1 MWQMGIGVHYV
12 TGTKMNAGHPQC
24 EKLPLACQGVS
35 LWVQLHG
42 IVNGMCISTRDHE
55 TNESYSTLSF
65 HAG

>member
-24 EKLPLACQGVS
+24 DALACQGVS
-35 LWVQLHG
+35 LYVQLQG
-42 IVNGMCISTRDHE
+42 IGNGMYISTRDHE